1 MKVAF
6 FVLFLLVGLALLL
19 GAVFK
24 WEYLFKSRKVRAL
37 VEGTHLEYGQILY
50 GVIGI
55 VLIILALVTILVPE
69 AGETL
74 SGRPD
79 ATVFLSVEPDG
90 CTVTRSEV
98 VGSAEITNFMWK
110 VTNADYQTLLTRS
123 GEDSMSF
130 KYNKAGENFVVMQTF
145 HNGGYVTISNKVKI
159 DCK

>member
-1 MKVAF
+1 
-6 FVLFLLVGLALLL
+6 LFRT
-19 GAVFK
+19 
-24 WEYLFKSRKVRAL
+24 RKARSL
-37 VEGTHLEYGQILY
+37 VEGTHFEQGQILY

-55 VLIILALVTILVPE
+55 ILVILALVTILVPE

-79 ATVFLSVEPDG
+79 ATVFLTVEADG

-98 VGSAEITNFMWK
+98 VGTAEITNFMWK
-110 VTNADYQTLLTRS
+110 VTDADYKTLLTRS
-123 GEDSMSF
+123 GDDSLSF
-130 KYNKAGENFVVMQTF
+130 KYNHAGMNFVVMQTF